1 MMFKHLNTL
10 ANYTRPQA
18 LAKASPNSLGE
29 IAAVTDLSER
39 RQQAE
44 QDYLTGLGKLKEAEL
59 QAYRD
64 KKALLAAYRHLA
76 TAVQKN
82 RNEPRYHTALA
93 YLLILIENPSR
104 ALQHIG
110 EALRLDPSNERAL
123 LLQANLKELQQA
135 SPERKRLANWQTFQG
150 LPQPVASEDFD
161 DLYDEVAFFL
171 NQEVKVMM
179 QTMVSPQPSLDFEQ
193 MLEQEQVY
201 EQLTALEEMVNQ
213 KLQILDQ
220 EVDIQTFTT
229 LLKPLHQMQARFA
242 QALEGFA
249 LYQVLLAGIEEA
261 QEQVETL
268 TLALGQGAQPQE
280 LQVQLDS
287 LLDFCDELADQMD
300 QLSDTLSIQPIES
313 HYEQL
318 VGQVERLQDRMD
330 ECA

>member
-18 LAKASPNSLGE
+18 LAKATPNSLGE

-82 RNEPRYHTALA
+82 RNEPRYHVALA

-104 ALQHIG
+104 ALMHIA
-110 EALRLDPSNERAL
+110 EALRLEPTHERAL
-123 LLQANLKELQQA
+123 LLQENLKSLQQA
-135 SPERKRLANWQTFQG
+135 SPERKRLASWQTFQG
-150 LPQPVASEDFD
+150 LPQPAASQDFD
-161 DLYDEVAFFL
+161 DLYDEVEFFL

-179 QTMVSPQPSLDFEQ
+179 QTLVSPQPSLDFDQ
-193 MLEQEQVY
+193 MLEQERVY
-201 EQLTALEEMVNQ
+201 EQLLALEEMVNH
-213 KLQILDQ
+213 KLQILDH
-220 EVDIQTFTT
+220 EMDIQTFET
-229 LLKPLHQMQARFA
+229 LLRPLHQMQVRFA
-242 QALEGFA
+242 QALEGYA
-249 LYQVLLAGIEEA
+249 NYQVLLAGFEEA
-261 QEQVETL
+261 QEQVEEL
-268 TLALGQGAQPQE
+268 KVALEQGTQPQA
-280 LQVQLDS
+280 LQAPLDS
-287 LLDFCDELADQMD
+287 LLDLCDELADQMD
-300 QLSDTLSIQPIES
+300 QLSETVSIQPIES

-318 VGQVERLQDRMD
+318 VAQVERLQDRMD
-330 ECA
+330 EYP

>member
-104 ALQHIG
+104 ALQHIA
-110 EALRLDPSNERAL
+110 EALRLDPTNERAL

-135 SPERKRLANWQTFQG
+135 SPERKRLASWHTFQG
-150 LPQPVASEDFD
+150 LPQPTASEDFD
-161 DLYDEVAFFL
+161 DLYDAVEFFL
-171 NQEVKVMM
+171 NQEVKLMM
-179 QTMVSPQPSLDFEQ
+179 QTMVSPLPSLDFEQ

-201 EQLTALEEMVNQ
+201 EQLIALEEMVNQ
-213 KLQILDQ
+213 KLQMLDH
-220 EVDIQTFTT
+220 EMDIQTFES

-242 QALEGFA
+242 QALEGYA
-249 LYQVLLAGIEEA
+249 LYQMLLSGIEEA
-261 QEQVETL
+261 QEQVERL
-268 TLALGQGAQPQE
+268 KEALEQGAHPQE
-280 LQVQLDS
+280 WQTQLDS
-287 LLDFCDELADQMD
+287 LLDLCDELADQMD
-300 QLSDTLSIQPIES
+300 QLSETLSIQPIES
-313 HYEQL
+313 HYEAL
-318 VGQVERLQDRMD
+318 VAQVERLQDRMD
-330 ECA
+330 ECT